1 MNFLTWLKG
10 SQDLQPP
17 ETPKSPNVI
26 RTEVSSKK
34 SSGQNPFAL
43 IFTRVRCCGRTQV
56 LFRQTKRISSQAMN
70 SCWERSAHGARLPA
84 ASRSLGKARAAQ
96 EGLICDVHLGLYIS
110 VFLTLLISAFILF
123 IHCFLLAQFSFSEL
137 ENNNLTHTDAWTS
150 HPEHSGCLELLTSAS
165 SKVRDTVLDIQTQ
178 QLFLLSVNMQL
189 FAYTFTKK
197 C

>member
-1 MNFLTWLKG
+1 M
-10 SQDLQPP
+10 
-17 ETPKSPNVI
+17 
-26 RTEVSSKK
+26 
-34 SSGQNPFAL
+34 
-43 IFTRVRCCGRTQV
+43 
-56 LFRQTKRISSQAMN
+56 
-70 SCWERSAHGARLPA
+70 
-84 ASRSLGKARAAQ
+84 
-96 EGLICDVHLGLYIS
+96 HLGLYIS

-137 ENNNLTHTDAWTS
+137 GNNNLTHTDAWTS

-189 FAYTFTKK
+189 FAYIFTKK